1 MLLHVLASL
10 VIGALSGAIANKIM
24 NGNPKGFFQNALLGI
39 VGGLVGGFLG
49 NLMGIGG
56 GGWISGVLLAI
67 AGSCLVVW
75 LARKIV
81 K

>member
-1 MLLHVLASL
+1 MLLHLLASL

-24 NGNPKGFFQNALLGI
+24 NGNPKSFFQNALLGI

-49 NLMGIGG
+49 DLIGIG
-56 GGWISGVLLAI
+56 GGWISGILLAI

>member
-1 MLLHVLASL
+1 
-10 VIGALSGAIANKIM
+10 M
-24 NGNPKGFFQNALLGI
+24 NGNPKSFFQNAFLGI
-39 VGGLVGGFLG
+39 IGGLVGGFLG
-49 NLMGIGG
+49 NLLGIGSD
-56 GGWISGVLLAI
+56 GWVSSILLAV